1 MKSLIKKIYRSKFSV
16 YLRNLIDIRPQVFL
30 IEFKGKNRSS
40 SDAFFWRTDNNYY
53 TVFKFSDILKLF
65 FDDDSGEVEILF
77 YDKNNNLIKT
87 KNYSNIELS
96 NKIII
101 DKSFFNGLEDYGVFY
116 IFHRSLNNITSIIR
130 NSCYTG
136 YSFNKNL
143 PSFVHGNLITSTKS
157 FDGKS
162 SNFGIIGISKFKK

>member
-116 IFHRSLNNITSIIR
+116 IFHRL
-130 NSCYTG
+130 
-136 YSFNKNL
+136 
-143 PSFVHGNLITSTKS
+143 
-157 FDGKS
+157 
-162 SNFGIIGISKFKK
+162 